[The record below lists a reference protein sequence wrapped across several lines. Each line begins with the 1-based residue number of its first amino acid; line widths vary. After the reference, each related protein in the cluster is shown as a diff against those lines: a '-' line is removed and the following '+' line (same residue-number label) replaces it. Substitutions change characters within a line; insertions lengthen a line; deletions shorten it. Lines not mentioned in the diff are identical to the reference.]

1 MLIIKKR
8 QKIYVPDNL
17 AILSSWKIIAPVVAE
32 EIRISDY
39 TPVPY
44 CFDTNAYKLGYIFA
58 PINTKVIGSS
68 LNTSR
73 CPRDALSFI
82 AN

>member
-17 AILSSWKIIAPVVAE
+17 AILSSWKSIAPVVAE

-44 CFDTNAYKLGYIFA
+44 CFDMNAYKLGYIFV
-58 PINTKVIGSS
+58 PINSKVIQSW
-68 LNTSR
+68 LNINR
-73 CPRDALSFI
+73 CPRDTLSF